1 MRFGVLGATEV
12 RRDDGAAVPIG
23 GPRVRT
29 LLALLALE
37 AGRIV
42 PAERLIDGLYGEQ
55 PPEGV
60 ANALQSQV
68 SRLRGALKEL
78 APVEFSPAG
87 YRLVV
92 DPDDVDVHRFER
104 LATEGR
110 RALTAGDAA
119 KAAELLRDALALWR
133 GPAFADITDAPFRDP
148 QVARLNE
155 LKTSAIEDRAE
166 AELKLGRHEG
176 VLAQLREVVDEQPL
190 RERLRALL
198 IRALH
203 AAGRQADALTA
214 FEEARRVLADELG
227 ADPGPDLAAA
237 HLAVLRGETPPVK
250 TAPIETTAL
259 PAQLT
264 SFIGREGDLR
274 HLLGRLESSRLVT
287 LTGPGGAGK
296 TRLAIETAAAVD
308 LPAVFVELAPYTED
322 ADVAHAVLTALGL
335 RTVPLGTVTAPVEN
349 APLERLIDALAD
361 RAVLLVLDNCE
372 HLVEGAAKLAARLL
386 GAAPALRV
394 LATSRE
400 PLGITGEVVSPVPR
414 LAVPPP
420 GTPPARSLE
429 FAAVR
434 LFADRARAGD
444 PGFTVDED
452 TAGDVQRVCAALDG
466 LPLAIE
472 LAAARVRTLP
482 VGEIAARLGSW
493 PLGGKAHLEGDDR
506 FGLLSRGSRV
516 AESRHR
522 TLRAVVE
529 WSWDLLDEDERLL
542 ARRLTVFAGGT
553 TLADAEAVCAVPDIA
568 ELLPSLVDRS
578 LVERTGNRYRMLETI
593 RAFFAGKLAEA
604 GETEHLRRA
613 HAEHFLALAE
623 KADPLLRTG
632 EQLVWLDRLDAAYD
646 DLLAAL
652 RWAADSDVRIALRL
666 SASLVT
672 YWWMRGRRFEGST
685 LCLEVVKRLGERA
698 PDGLEEEY
706 QLCVLTAAAG
716 LRGHE
721 ALDRHLP
728 LVDGLMLSLVKAPRN
743 PALLLLMGV
752 VTGPP
757 GDDDALIER
766 SRVLLA
772 NSDAWSLALAPT
784 GYGLRALM
792 QGDLGTAEEFLRE
805 GAQAF
810 RSLGERWGLS
820 MALDHLSQILIWTN
834 RQAEALETMNEAL
847 RLMRELGASDDNADL
862 LCRRG
867 GSKLLHGDAA
877 GARADFELAIE
888 IARRAG
894 MPESRAAGYVGLS
907 LLARHEGDLA
917 AARALSERALAECPG
932 GSFAAEG
939 VRAGA
944 KISLG
949 WVLAAEGDVDGAEE
963 LHRLALVSADRW
975 HDSITM
981 ACAVEGLAG
990 VALIRGDAERAA
1002 VLIGAAVTIRGTPFA
1017 VDLDAAL
1024 LRTTVRER
1032 LGDDFDRAYR
1042 RGLGLRDTAQLP

>member
-12 RRDDGAAVPIG
+12 RREDGTTVQVG

-29 LLALLALE
+29 LFALLALE
-37 AGRIV
+37 AGRVV

-55 PPEGV
+55 PPDGV

-92 DPDDVDVHRFER
+92 DRDDVDVHRFER
-104 LATEGR
+104 LAAEGR

-119 KAAELLRDALALWR
+119 KAAELLRDALGLWR

-148 QVARLNE
+148 QVTRLNE
-155 LKTSAIEDRAE
+155 LKTSAIEDRVE
-166 AELKLGRHEG
+166 SELKLGRHED
-176 VLAQLREVVDEQPL
+176 VLAELREVIDEQPL
-190 RERLRALL
+190 RERPRALL

-214 FEEARRVLADELG
+214 FEDARRVLADELG

-250 TAPIETTAL
+250 TTTAPL

-274 HLLGRLESSRLVT
+274 HVLDQLDRSRLVT
-287 LTGPGGAGK
+287 LTGPGGTGK
-296 TRLAIETAAAVD
+296 TRLAIETAAAMD
-308 LPAVFVELAPYTED
+308 IPAVFVELAPYTED
-322 ADVAHAVLTALGL
+322 SDVAYAVLTALGL
-335 RTVPLGTVTAPVEN
+335 RTVALGAVTAPVEN
-349 APLERLIDALAD
+349 APLDRLIDALAD

-372 HLVEGAAKLAARLL
+372 HLVEAAAKLVARLL
-386 GAAPALRV
+386 GAAAALRV

-400 PLGITGEVVSPVPR
+400 PLGITGEIVSPVPR

-444 PGFTVDED
+444 PGFAVDD
-452 TAGDVQRVCAALDG
+452 TTAGDVQRVCAALDG

-482 VGEIAARLGSW
+482 IGEIAARL
-493 PLGGKAHLEGDDR
+493 DDR
-506 FGLLSRGSRV
+506 FGLLSRGSRT
-516 AESRHR
+516 AETRHR
-522 TLRAVVE
+522 TLRGVVE

-542 ARRLTVFAGGT
+542 GRRLTVFAGGT
-553 TLADAEAVCAVPDIA
+553 TLADAEAVCGVPDTA

-578 LVERTGNRYRMLETI
+578 LVERGGDRYRMLETI
-593 RAFFAGKLAEA
+593 RAFFAGKLTEA
-604 GETEHLRRA
+604 GEADRMRRA
-613 HAEHFLALAE
+613 HAEHFLALAQE
-623 KADPLLRTG
+623 ADPLLRTG
-632 EQLVWLDRLDAAYD
+632 DQLVWLDRLDAAYD

-652 RWAADSDVRIALRL
+652 HWASETDVRFALRL
-666 SASLVT
+666 SAALVT

-685 LCLEVVKRLGERA
+685 LCLEVVKNLGPRP
-698 PDGLEEEY
+698 PDDLEEEY

-716 LRGHE
+716 LRDHA
-721 ALDRHLP
+721 ALDRHMP
-728 LVDGLMLSLVKAPRN
+728 AVRDLVRDLAKAPRN

-757 GDDDALIER
+757 GDGDELLKRGQA
-766 SRVLLA
+766 LLA
-772 NSDAWSLALAPT
+772 HSDAWSLALAPT

-792 QGDLGTAEEFLRE
+792 RGELETAERCLRE

-810 RSLGERWGLS
+810 REVGERWGLS
-820 MALDHLSQILIWTN
+820 MALDHLSQILVWTN

-877 GARADFELAIE
+877 GARADFELAVE

-894 MPESRAAGYVGLS
+894 MPESRAAGYIGLAF
-907 LLARHEGDLA
+907 LARHEGDLA
-917 AARALSERALAECPG
+917 TARALSERALAECGG
-932 GSFAAEG
+932 GSFAAAG

-944 KISLG
+944 RISLG
-949 WVLAAEGDVDGAEE
+949 WVAAAEGDTERAEE
-963 LHRLALVSADRW
+963 LHRLALTSADSW
-975 HDSITM
+975 HDNTTV
-981 ACAVEGLAG
+981 ALAVEGLAG
-990 VALIRGDAERAA
+990 VALLRGDAERAA
-1002 VLIGAAVTIRGTPFA
+1002 VLIGAAVTIRGTSFA

-1042 RGLGLRDTAQLP
+1042 RGLGVRGAAQLTGKL

>member
-12 RRDDGAAVPIG
+12 RREDGTAVPVG

-37 AGRIV
+37 AGRVV

-55 PPEGV
+55 PPDGA

-68 SRLRGALKEL
+68 SRLRGALKDL
-78 APVEFSPAG
+78 APIEFSPAG
-87 YRLVV
+87 YRLGV
-92 DPDDVDVHRFER
+92 DPDDVDALRFER
-104 LATEGR
+104 LAAEGR
-110 RALTAGDAA
+110 RTLAAGDAA

-155 LKTSAIEDRAE
+155 LRTSAIEDRVE
-166 AELKLGRHEG
+166 AELKLGRHED
-176 VLAQLREVVDEQPL
+176 VLAELREVIAAQPL
-190 RERLRALL
+190 RERPRALL

-203 AAGRQADALTA
+203 GAGRQVDALTA
-214 FEEARRVLADELG
+214 FEDARRVLADELG

-237 HLAVLRGETPPVK
+237 HLAVLRGETPK
-250 TAPIETTAL
+250 AKATTAPL

-264 SFIGREGDLR
+264 TFIGREGDLR
-274 HLLGRLESSRLVT
+274 HVLGQLDLSRLVT
-287 LTGPGGAGK
+287 LTGPGGSGK
-296 TRLAIETAAAVD
+296 TRLAIETAAATD
-308 LPAVFVELAPYTED
+308 LPVVFVELAPYTED

-335 RTVPLGTVTAPVEN
+335 RTVPIGAATAPVEH

-361 RAVLLVLDNCE
+361 RALLIVLDNCE
-372 HLVEGAAKLAARLL
+372 HLVGAAAKLTARLL

-400 PLGITGEVVSPVPR
+400 PLGITGEVVTPVPR

-420 GTPPARSLE
+420 GTPPGRSLE
-429 FAAVR
+429 FAAIR
-434 LFADRARAGD
+434 LFADRARAND
-444 PGFTVDED
+444 PGFTVDD
-452 TAGDVQRVCAALDG
+452 TTAGDVQRICAALDG

-472 LAAARVRTLP
+472 LAAARVRTLAA
-482 VGEIAARLGSW
+482 GEIAARL
-493 PLGGKAHLEGDDR
+493 DDR
-506 FGLLSRGSRV
+506 FKLLSRGSRV
-516 AESRHR
+516 AEDRHR
-522 TLRAVVE
+522 TLRGVVE

-542 ARRLTVFAGGT
+542 GRRLTVFAGGT
-553 TLADAEAVCAVPDIA
+553 TLADAEAVCAVPDI
-568 ELLPSLVDRS
+568 EDLLPSLVDRS
-578 LVERTGNRYRMLETI
+578 LVERGGNRYRMLETI
-593 RAFFAGKLAEA
+593 RAFFAEKLTEADEAEQ
-604 GETEHLRRA
+604 LRRA

-623 KADPLLRTG
+623 EADPLLRTG
-632 EQLVWLDRLDAAYD
+632 DQLVWLDRLDDAYD

-652 RWAADSDVRIALRL
+652 RWAAESDIRIALRL

-685 LCLEVVKRLGERA
+685 LSMEVVKRLGPRP

-706 QLCVLTAAAG
+706 QLSVLNATAG

-721 ALDRHLP
+721 ALERHVP
-728 LVDGLMLSLVKAPRN
+728 AVNDLVRNLAKAPRN

-757 GDDDALIER
+757 GDDDALIKR
-766 SRVLLA
+766 SQALLA
-772 NSDAWSLALAPT
+772 HSDAWSLALAPT

-792 QGDLGTAEEFLRE
+792 RGELETAEGFLRAGE
-805 GAQAF
+805 KAF
-810 RSLGERWGLS
+810 RELGERWGLS
-820 MALDHLSQILIWTN
+820 MVLDHLSQILVWTD

-847 RLMRELGASDDNADL
+847 RLMRELGASDDDADL

-877 GARADFELAIE
+877 GARADFELAIA
-888 IARRAG
+888 IARRSG
-894 MPESRAAGYVGLS
+894 MPESRATGYIGLAF
-907 LLARHEGDLA
+907 LARHEGDLP
-917 AARALSERALAECPG
+917 AARALSELALSECPG

-944 KISLG
+944 MISLG
-949 WVLAAEGDVDGAEE
+949 WVAAAEGDADRAEE
-963 LHRLALVSADRW
+963 LHRLALVSADSW
-975 HDSITM
+975 HDSTTV

-990 VALIRGDAERAA
+990 VALLRDDPERAA
-1002 VLIGAAVTIRGTPFA
+1002 ALIGAAVTVRGTAYA

-1032 LGDDFDRAYR
+1032 LGEDFDRSYR
-1042 RGLGLRDTAQLP
+1042 QGLGMRGAAQLTGF

>member
-12 RRDDGAAVPIG
+12 RRDDGTAVPVG

-29 LLALLALE
+29 LFALLALE
-37 AGRIV
+37 AGRVV

-55 PPEGV
+55 PPEGA

-87 YRLVV
+87 YRLAV

-104 LATEGR
+104 LAAEGR
-110 RALTAGDAA
+110 RALAAGDAT
-119 KAAELLRDALALWR
+119 KAAELLHDALGLWR

-148 QVARLNE
+148 QVTRLDE
-155 LKTSAIEDRAE
+155 LKTSAIEDRVE
-166 AELKLGRHEG
+166 ADLKLGRHED
-176 VLAQLREVVDEQPL
+176 VLTELRGIAAAQPL
-190 RERLRALL
+190 RERPRALL

-203 AAGRQADALTA
+203 AAGRHADALTA
-214 FEEARRVLADELG
+214 FEDARRVLADELG
-227 ADPGPDLAAA
+227 TDPGPELAAA
-237 HLAVLRGETPPVK
+237 HLAVLRGEAPPANRTTTP
-250 TAPIETTAL
+250 L

-274 HLLGRLESSRLVT
+274 HVLGQLDRSRLVT
-287 LTGPGGAGK
+287 LTGPGGSGK
-296 TRLAIETAAAVD
+296 TRLAVEAAAGVD
-308 LPAVFVELAPYTED
+308 LPAVFVELAPYRED
-322 ADVAHAVLTALGL
+322 ADVAHAVLSALGL
-335 RTVPLGTVTAPVEN
+335 RTVPLGAVTGPVEN

-361 RAVLLVLDNCE
+361 RALLLVLDNCE
-372 HLVEGAAKLAARLL
+372 HLVDAAAKLTARLL
-386 GAAPALRV
+386 GAAAAVRV

-420 GTPPARSLE
+420 GTPPARSLD
-429 FAAVR
+429 FAAVA
-434 LFADRARAGD
+434 LFADRARASD
-444 PGFTVDED
+444 PGFAVDD
-452 TAGDVQRVCAALDG
+452 TTAGDVQRVCAALDG

-482 VGEIAARLGSW
+482 VGEIAARL
-493 PLGGKAHLEGDDR
+493 DDR
-506 FGLLSRGSRV
+506 FRLLSRGSRA
-516 AESRHR
+516 AETRHR
-522 TLRAVVE
+522 TLRGVVE
-529 WSWDLLDEDERLL
+529 WSWDLLDEDERRLG
-542 ARRLTVFAGGT
+542 RRLTVFAGGT
-553 TLADAEAVCAVPDIA
+553 TLADADAICDVAHTEDLV
-568 ELLPSLVDRS
+568 PSLVDRS
-578 LVERTGNRYRMLETI
+578 LVERTGDRYRMLETI
-593 RAFFAGKLAEA
+593 RAFFAEKLAEA
-604 GETEHLRRA
+604 GEAERMRRA

-623 KADPLLRTG
+623 EADPMIRTG
-632 EQLVWLDRLDAAYD
+632 DQLRWLDRLDGAYD

-652 RWAADSDVRIALRL
+652 RWAAESDIRIALRL

-685 LCLEVVKRLGERA
+685 LCLEVVKRLGPRPPE
-698 PDGLEEEY
+698 GLEEEY
-706 QLCVLTAAAG
+706 QLCVLKAAAG
-716 LRGHE
+716 VRGHE

-728 LVDGLMLSLVKAPRN
+728 VVDALVQNMTRAPRN
-743 PALLLLMGV
+743 PALLLLTGV

-757 GDDDALIER
+757 ADDDELVKRGEA
-766 SRVLLA
+766 LLA
-772 NSDAWSLALAPT
+772 HSDAWCLALAPT

-792 QGDLGTAEEFLRE
+792 RGDLEPAEGFLRE
-805 GAQAF
+805 GAEAF
-810 RSLGERWGLS
+810 RELGERWGLS

-834 RQAEALETMNEAL
+834 RQPEALEMMNEAL

-877 GARADFELAIE
+877 SARADFELAIE
-888 IARRAG
+888 IARRSG
-894 MPESRAAGYVGLS
+894 MPESRAAGYVGLA

-917 AARALSERALAECPG
+917 TARALSERALSECQG

-944 KISLG
+944 RISLG
-949 WVLAAEGDVDGAEE
+949 WVAAAEGDAAGAEE
-963 LHRLALVSADRW
+963 LHRLALMAAERW
-975 HDSITM
+975 HDSTTL

-990 VALIRGDAERAA
+990 VAVLRGDPERAA
-1002 VLIGAAVTIRGTPFA
+1002 ILIGAAVTVRGTPFA

-1024 LRTTVRER
+1024 LRATVRER

-1042 RGLGLRDTAQLP
+1042 RGLGLRSTAQLAGLPSES

>member
-12 RRDDGAAVPIG
+12 RREDGTTVPVG

-29 LLALLALE
+29 LFALLALE
-37 AGRIV
+37 AGRVV

-55 PPEGV
+55 PPDGV

-92 DPDDVDVHRFER
+92 DRDDVDVHRFER

-110 RALTAGDAA
+110 RALAAGDAA
-119 KAAELLRDALALWR
+119 KAAELLRDALGLWR
-133 GPAFADITDAPFRDP
+133 GPALADITDAPFRDP
-148 QVARLNE
+148 QVTRLNE
-155 LKTSAIEDRAE
+155 LKTSAIEDRVE
-166 AELKLGRHEG
+166 AELKLGRHED
-176 VLAQLREVVDEQPL
+176 VLAELREVIDEQPL
-190 RERLRALL
+190 RERPRALL

-214 FEEARRVLADELG
+214 FEDARRVLADELG

-250 TAPIETTAL
+250 TTTAPL

-274 HLLGRLESSRLVT
+274 HVLGQLDRSRLVT
-287 LTGPGGAGK
+287 LTGPGGTGK
-296 TRLAIETAAAVD
+296 TRLAIETAAAMD

-322 ADVAHAVLTALGL
+322 EDVAHAVLTALGL
-335 RTVPLGTVTAPVEN
+335 RTVPLGAVTAPVEN
-349 APLERLIDALAD
+349 APLDRLIDALAD

-372 HLVEGAAKLAARLL
+372 HLVEAAAKLAARLL

-400 PLGITGEVVSPVPR
+400 PLGITGEIVSPVPR

-420 GTPPARSLE
+420 GTPPARSLD

-444 PGFTVDED
+444 PGFAVDD
-452 TAGDVQRVCAALDG
+452 TTAGDVQRVCAALDG

-472 LAAARVRTLP
+472 LAAARVRALP
-482 VGEIAARLGSW
+482 IGEIAARL
-493 PLGGKAHLEGDDR
+493 DDR
-506 FGLLSRGSRV
+506 FGLLSRGSRT
-516 AESRHR
+516 AETRHR
-522 TLRAVVE
+522 TLRGVVE

-542 ARRLTVFAGGT
+542 GRRLTVFAGGT
-553 TLADAEAVCAVPDIA
+553 TLADAEAVCGVPDTA

-578 LVERTGNRYRMLETI
+578 LVERGGDRYRMLETI
-593 RAFFAGKLAEA
+593 RAFFAGKLTEA
-604 GETEHLRRA
+604 GETEQLRRR

-623 KADPLLRTG
+623 EADPMLRTG
-632 EQLVWLDRLDAAYD
+632 DQLRWLDRLDAAYD

-652 RWAADSDVRIALRL
+652 RWAVESDLRIALRL

-685 LCLEVVKRLGERA
+685 LCLEVVKRLGEQA
-698 PDGLEEEY
+698 PDGLEEEH

-728 LVDGLMLSLVKAPRN
+728 LVEGLMLSLVKAPRN
-743 PALLLLMGV
+743 PALLLLLGTV
-752 VTGPP
+752 SGPP

-766 SRVLLA
+766 SQALLA

-784 GYGLRALM
+784 GYGLRAMM
-792 QGDLGTAEEFLRE
+792 QGDLDTAEEFLRE

-810 RSLGERWGLS
+810 RSIGERWGLS

-907 LLARHEGDLA
+907 FLARHEGDLA
-917 AARALSERALAECPG
+917 AARALSERALAECSG

-975 HDSITM
+975 HDSITV

-990 VALIRGDAERAA
+990 VALLRGDAERAA
-1002 VLIGAAVTIRGTPFA
+1002 VLIGAAVTIRGTSFA

-1032 LGDDFDRAYR
+1032 LGDEFDRAYR
-1042 RGLGLRDTAQLP
+1042 RGLGVRGAAQLTGKL

>member
-12 RRDDGAAVPIG
+12 RREDGTTVGVG

-29 LLALLALE
+29 LFALLALE
-37 AGRIV
+37 AGRVV

-68 SRLRGALKEL
+68 SRLRGALKDL

-87 YRLVV
+87 YRLAV
-92 DPDDVDVHRFER
+92 DPGDVDVHRFER
-104 LATEGR
+104 LAAEGR
-110 RALTAGDAA
+110 RTLAAGDAA
-119 KAAELLRDALALWR
+119 KAAELLRDALGLWR

-148 QVARLNE
+148 QVTRLNE

-166 AELKLGRHEG
+166 AELKLGRHED
-176 VLAQLREVVDEQPL
+176 VLAGLREVIDDQPL
-190 RERLRALL
+190 RERPRALL

-214 FEEARRVLADELG
+214 FEDARRVLADELG

-250 TAPIETTAL
+250 TTTVPL

-274 HLLGRLESSRLVT
+274 HVLGQLDRSRLVT

-296 TRLAIETAAAVD
+296 TRLAVETATASD
-308 LPAVFVELAPYTED
+308 LPAVFVELAPYSEN

-335 RTVPLGTVTAPVEN
+335 RTVPLGTATVEN

-372 HLVEGAAKLAARLL
+372 HLVEAAAKLVARLL
-386 GAAPALRV
+386 GAAAALRV

-400 PLGITGEVVSPVPR
+400 PLGITGEAVSPVPR

-420 GTPPARSLE
+420 GTPAARSLE

-434 LFADRARAGD
+434 LFADRARASD
-444 PGFTVDED
+444 PGFAVDD
-452 TAGDVQRVCAALDG
+452 STAGDVQRVCAALDG

-482 VGEIAARLGSW
+482 VGEIAARL
-493 PLGGKAHLEGDDR
+493 DDR
-506 FGLLSRGSRV
+506 FKLLSRGSRV

-522 TLRAVVE
+522 TLRGVVE
-529 WSWDLLDEDERLL
+529 WSWDLLEEDERLL
-542 ARRLTVFAGGT
+542 GRRLTVFAGGT
-553 TLADAEAVCAVPDIA
+553 TLADAEAVCAVTDTA

-578 LVERTGNRYRMLETI
+578 LVERGGDRYRMLETI
-593 RAFFAGKLAEA
+593 RAFFAEKLAEA
-604 GETEHLRRA
+604 GEAEHLRRT
-613 HAEHFLALAE
+613 HAEHFLELVE
-623 KADPLLRTG
+623 EADPLLRTG
-632 EQLVWLDRLDAAYD
+632 DQLVWLDRLDAAYD

-652 RWAADSDVRIALRL
+652 RWAAEADVRIALRL

-672 YWWMRGRRFEGST
+672 YWWMRGRRFEGAT
-685 LCLEVVKRLGERA
+685 LSLEVVKNLGPRP
-698 PDGLEEEY
+698 PDDLEEEY
-706 QLCVLTAAAG
+706 QLSVLNAAAG

-721 ALDRHLP
+721 ALDRHMPAVHDFVLD
-728 LVDGLMLSLVKAPRN
+728 LAKAPRN

-752 VTGPP
+752 VAGPP
-757 GDDDALIER
+757 GDGDELLRRGQALM
-766 SRVLLA
+766 A
-772 NSDAWSLALAPT
+772 HSDAWSLALTPT

-792 QGDLGTAEEFLRE
+792 RGELETAERFLRL
-805 GAQAF
+805 GAEAF
-810 RSLGERWGLS
+810 RKLGERWGLS
-820 MALDHLSQILIWTN
+820 MALDHLSQILVWTD
-834 RQAEALETMNEAL
+834 RQTEALEMMTEAL

-877 GARADFELAIE
+877 GARADFELAVE
-888 IARRAG
+888 IARRSG
-894 MPESRAAGYVGLS
+894 MPESRACGYIGLAF
-907 LLARHEGDLA
+907 LARHEGDLPS
-917 AARALSERALAECPG
+917 ARALSELALAECPG

-944 KISLG
+944 MISLG
-949 WVLAAEGDVDGAEE
+949 WVAAAEGHVDEGEE
-963 LHRLALVSADRW
+963 LHRQALLSADQW
-975 HDSITM
+975 HDSTTV

-990 VALIRGDAERAA
+990 VALRRDDPERAA
-1002 VLIGAAVTIRGTPFA
+1002 LLIGAAVTIRGTPFA

-1024 LRTTVRER
+1024 LRTSARKR
-1032 LGDDFDRAYR
+1032 LGDGFDRAYR
-1042 RGLGLRDTAQLP
+1042 RGLGVRGAAQLAGLPRKP

>member
-12 RRDDGAAVPIG
+12 RREDGTAVGVG

-29 LLALLALE
+29 LFALLALE
-37 AGRIV
+37 AGRVV

-68 SRLRGALKEL
+68 SRLRGALKDL

-87 YRLVV
+87 YRLAV
-92 DPDDVDVHRFER
+92 DPGDVDVHRFER
-104 LATEGR
+104 LAAEGR
-110 RALTAGDAA
+110 RALAAGDAA
-119 KAAELLRDALALWR
+119 KASELLRDALGLWR

-148 QVARLNE
+148 QVTRLNE
-155 LKTSAIEDRAE
+155 LKTSAIEDLSE
-166 AELKLGRHEG
+166 AGLKLGRHED
-176 VLAQLREVVDEQPL
+176 VLAGLREVVEDQPL
-190 RERLRALL
+190 RERPRALL

-214 FEEARRVLADELG
+214 FEDARRVLADELG
-227 ADPGPDLAAA
+227 ADPGPELAAA
-237 HLAVLRGETPPVK
+237 HLAVLRGETPPAK
-250 TAPIETTAL
+250 TTTAPL

-274 HLLGRLESSRLVT
+274 HVLGQLDRSRLVT

-296 TRLAIETAAAVD
+296 TRLAVETAAAAD
-308 LPAVFVELAPYTED
+308 LPAVFVELAPYSED

-335 RTVPLGTVTAPVEN
+335 RTVPLGTVTVEN
-349 APLERLIDALAD
+349 APVERLIDALAD

-372 HLVEGAAKLAARLL
+372 HLVEAAAKLVARLL
-386 GAAPALRV
+386 GAAAALRV

-420 GTPPARSLE
+420 GTPPDRSLE

-434 LFADRARAGD
+434 LFADRAQAND
-444 PGFTVDED
+444 PGFAVDD
-452 TAGDVQRVCAALDG
+452 TTAGDVQRVCAALDG

-482 VGEIAARLGSW
+482 VGEIATRL
-493 PLGGKAHLEGDDR
+493 DDR
-506 FGLLSRGSRV
+506 FKLLSRGSRG

-522 TLRAVVE
+522 TLRGVVE
-529 WSWDLLDEDERLL
+529 WSWDLLEDDERLL
-542 ARRLTVFAGGT
+542 GRRLTVFAGGT
-553 TLADAEAVCAVPDIA
+553 TLADAETVCAVPDV
-568 ELLPSLVDRS
+568 EDLLPSLVDRS
-578 LVERTGNRYRMLETI
+578 LVERTGDRYRMLETI
-593 RAFFAGKLAEA
+593 RAFFAEKLAEA
-604 GETEHLRRA
+604 GETERLRRA

-623 KADPLLRTG
+623 EADPLLRTG
-632 EQLVWLDRLDAAYD
+632 DQLAWLDRLDAAYD

-652 RWAADSDVRIALRL
+652 RWATETDTRIALRL

-685 LCLEVVKRLGERA
+685 LCLEVIKNLGPKP

-706 QLCVLTAAAG
+706 QLCVLSAAAG
-716 LRGHE
+716 LREHE
-721 ALDRHLP
+721 ALGRHFP
-728 LVDGLMLSLVKAPRN
+728 EVDSLVRNMVSAPKN
-743 PALLLLMGV
+743 PALLMLMGV

-757 GDDDALIER
+757 GDDDELLKRGQA
-766 SRVLLA
+766 LLA
-772 NSDAWSLALAPT
+772 HSDAWSLALVPT
-784 GYGLRALM
+784 GYGLRMLM
-792 QGDLGTAEEFLRE
+792 QGELETAEGLLRE
-805 GAQAF
+805 GEAAF
-810 RSLGERWGLS
+810 RAIGERWGLS
-820 MALDHLSQILIWTN
+820 MTLDHLSQILIWTN
-834 RQAEALETMNEAL
+834 RQAEALELMDEAL

-867 GSKLLHGDAA
+867 TSKLLHGDAA
-877 GARADFELAIE
+877 GARADFELAVE

-894 MPESRAAGYVGLS
+894 MPESRAFGYVGLAT
-907 LLARHEGDLA
+907 LARHGGDLA
-917 AARALSERALAECPG
+917 TARALSELALSECSG
-932 GSFAAEG
+932 GSFTSEG
-939 VRAGA
+939 GRSGA
-944 KISLG
+944 RISLG
-949 WVLAAEGDVDGAEE
+949 WVAAAEGDADQAEE
-963 LHRLALVSADRW
+963 LHRQALLSAEQW
-975 HDSITM
+975 HDSTTL

-990 VALIRGDAERAA
+990 VALLRGDPERAA
-1002 VLIGAAVTIRGTPFA
+1002 VLIGAAVTVRGTPFA

-1024 LRTTVRER
+1024 LRTTARER
-1032 LGDDFDRAYR
+1032 LGEDFDRAYR
-1042 RGLGLRDTAQLP
+1042 RGLATRGAAQLAGLPRKS

>member
-12 RRDDGAAVPIG
+12 RRADGALVPVG

-29 LLALLALE
+29 LFALLALE
-37 AGRIV
+37 AGRVV
-42 PAERLIDGLYGEQ
+42 PAERLIDGLYGER

-60 ANALQSQV
+60 VNALQSQV
-68 SRLRGALKEL
+68 SRLRGALKDF
-78 APVEFSPAG
+78 APVEFTPAG
-87 YRLVV
+87 YRLAV
-92 DPDDVDVHRFER
+92 DPTDVDVHRFEQ
-104 LATEGR
+104 LAAEGR
-110 RALTAGDAA
+110 RILAAGDAT

-133 GPAFADITDAPFRDP
+133 GPAFADITDAPFREP
-148 QVARLNE
+148 QVTRLDE
-155 LKTSAIEDRAE
+155 LRTSAIEDRVE
-166 AELKLGRHEG
+166 ADLKLGRHED
-176 VLAQLREVVDEQPL
+176 VLTDLREIVTARPL
-190 RERLRALL
+190 RERPRALL

-203 AAGRQADALTA
+203 AAGRHADALTA
-214 FEEARRVLADELG
+214 FEDARRVLADELG
-227 ADPGPDLAAA
+227 TDPGPELAAA
-237 HLAVLRGETPPVK
+237 HLAVLRGETPPAKEV
-250 TAPIETTAL
+250 TTPL

-274 HLLGRLESSRLVT
+274 HVLGQLDRSRLVT
-287 LTGPGGAGK
+287 LTGPGGTGK
-296 TRLAIETAAAVD
+296 TRLAVEVAAVAD
-308 LPAVFVELAPYTED
+308 LPVVFVGLAPCTED

-335 RTVPLGTVTAPVEN
+335 RTTPLGAATARVEN
-349 APLERLIDALAD
+349 EPVERLIGALAD
-361 RAVLLVLDNCE
+361 RALLVVFDNCE
-372 HLVEGAAKLAARLL
+372 HLVDAAAKLIARLL
-386 GAAPALRV
+386 GAAAALRV

-420 GTPPARSLE
+420 GTPPARSME

-434 LFADRARAGD
+434 LFADRARAND
-444 PGFTVDED
+444 PGFAVDD
-452 TAGDVQRVCAALDG
+452 TTAGDVQRVCAALDG

-472 LAAARVRTLP
+472 LAAARVRALP
-482 VGEIAARLGSW
+482 VGEIAIRL
-493 PLGGKAHLEGDDR
+493 DDR
-506 FGLLSRGSRV
+506 FALLSRGSRV
-516 AESRHR
+516 AENRHR
-522 TLRAVVE
+522 TLRGVVE
-529 WSWDLLDEDERLL
+529 WSWDLLDEDERRLG
-542 ARRLTVFAGGT
+542 RRLTVFAGGT
-553 TLADAEAVCAVPDIA
+553 TLADAEAVCAVPGTG

-593 RAFFAGKLAEA
+593 RAFFAEKLAEA
-604 GETEHLRRA
+604 DETERMRRA
-613 HAEHFLALAE
+613 HGEHFLALAE
-623 KADPLLRTG
+623 TADPLIRTG
-632 EQLVWLDRLDAAYD
+632 DQLSWLDRVDDAYD

-652 RWAADSDVRIALRL
+652 RWSAEADARIALRL
-666 SASLVT
+666 SASMVT

-685 LCLEVVKRLGERA
+685 LCLEVVKQLGPRPPE
-698 PDGLEEEY
+698 GLEEEY
-706 QLCVLTAAAG
+706 QLCVLNAAAG

-728 LVDGLMLSLVKAPRN
+728 AVDDLGHTMAKAPRN

-757 GDDDALIER
+757 GDDDSLVKR
-766 SRVLLA
+766 SQALLA
-772 NSDAWSLALAPT
+772 HSDAWSLALAPT

-792 QGDLGTAEEFLRE
+792 RGDLEPAEEFLRQ
-805 GAQAF
+805 GAAAF
-810 RSLGERWGLS
+810 RRLGERWGLS
-820 MALDHLSQILIWTN
+820 MALDHLSQILIWTD

-888 IARRAG
+888 IARRSG
-894 MPESRAAGYVGLS
+894 MPESRAAGYIGLAF
-907 LLARHEGDLA
+907 LARHEGDLA
-917 AARALSERALAECPG
+917 TARALSELALSECPG

-944 KISLG
+944 RISLG
-949 WVLAAEGDVDGAEE
+949 WVLAAEGDADGAEE
-963 LHRLALVSADRW
+963 LHRSALVSADRW
-975 HDSITM
+975 HDSTTL

-990 VALIRGDAERAA
+990 AALLRGDPERAA
-1002 VLIGAAVTIRGTPFA
+1002 VLIGAAVTVRGTPSA

-1024 LRTTVRER
+1024 LRATVRER

-1042 RGLGLRDTAQLP
+1042 RGLGLRNAAQLAGL

>member
-12 RRDDGAAVPIG
+12 RREDGIAVPIG

-29 LLALLALE
+29 LFALLVLE
-37 AGRIV
+37 AGRVV
-42 PAERLIDGLYGEQ
+42 PAERLIGGLYGDQ
-55 PPEGV
+55 PPDGV

-68 SRLRGALKEL
+68 SRLRGALKDL

-87 YRLVV
+87 YRLAA
-92 DPDDVDVHRFER
+92 DPGDVDVHRFEL
-104 LATEGR
+104 LADEGR
-110 RALTAGDAA
+110 RTLAAGDAA
-119 KAAELLRDALALWR
+119 KAAELLRDALGLWR
-133 GPAFADITDAPFRDP
+133 GPAFADITDAPFRAP
-148 QVARLNE
+148 QVTRLNE
-155 LKTSAIEDRAE
+155 LKTSAIEDSVE
-166 AELKLGRHEG
+166 AELKLGRHED
-176 VLAQLREVVDEQPL
+176 VLAELRAVIDDQPL
-190 RERLRALL
+190 RERPRALL

-214 FEEARRVLADELG
+214 FENARRVLADELG
-227 ADPGPDLAAA
+227 TDPGPELAAA

-250 TAPIETTAL
+250 ATTAPL

-274 HLLGRLESSRLVT
+274 HVLGRLGSSRLVT

-296 TRLAIETAAAVD
+296 TRLAIETATAMD

-322 ADVAHAVLTALGL
+322 VRDFTVAHAVLTALGL

-349 APLERLIDALAD
+349 APLERLIDALAE

-372 HLVEGAAKLAARLL
+372 HLVEAAAKLVARLL

-444 PGFTVDED
+444 PGFAVDD
-452 TAGDVQRVCAALDG
+452 GTAGDVQRICAALDG

-472 LAAARVRTLP
+472 LAASRVRTLP
-482 VGEIAARLGSW
+482 VGEIAARL
-493 PLGGKAHLEGDDR
+493 DDR
-506 FGLLSRGSRV
+506 FRLLSRGSRG

-522 TLRAVVE
+522 TLRAVVD

-542 ARRLTVFAGGT
+542 GRRLTVFAGGT

-568 ELLPSLVDRS
+568 DLLPSLVDRS
-578 LVERTGNRYRMLETI
+578 LVERTGDRYRMLETI
-593 RAFFAGKLAEA
+593 RAFFAEKLAET
-604 GETEHLRRA
+604 GETERMRRA
-613 HAEHFLALAE
+613 HAEHFLDLAE
-623 KADPLLRTG
+623 EADPLLRTG
-632 EQLVWLDRLDAAYD
+632 DQLVWLDRLDAAYD

-652 RWAADSDVRIALRL
+652 RWAAEADVRIALRL
-666 SASLVT
+666 SAALVT

-685 LCLEVVKRLGERA
+685 LCLEVVKNLGPRP
-698 PDGLEEEY
+698 PDGLDEEY
-706 QLCVLTAAAG
+706 QLCVLAAAVG

-721 ALDRHLP
+721 ALDRHMP
-728 LVDGLMLSLVKAPRN
+728 AVHDLVRDLAKAPRN

-757 GDDDALIER
+757 GDGDELLKRGRA
-766 SRVLLA
+766 LLA
-772 NSDAWSLALAPT
+772 YSDAWSLALAPT

-792 QGDLGTAEEFLRE
+792 RGELEAAESFLRE
-805 GAQAF
+805 GAAAF
-810 RSLGERWGLS
+810 RKIGERWGLS
-820 MALDHLSQILIWTN
+820 MALDHLSQILVWTN
-834 RQAEALETMNEAL
+834 RQAEALEMMNEAL

-867 GSKLLHGDAA
+867 GSKLLHGDTA

-894 MPESRAAGYVGLS
+894 MPESRAAGYIGLAF
-907 LLARHEGDLA
+907 LARHEGDLA
-917 AARALSERALAECPG
+917 AARALSELALAECPG

-949 WVLAAEGDVDGAEE
+949 WILAAEGDADGAEE
-963 LHRLALVSADRW
+963 LHGLALMSADSW
-975 HDSITM
+975 HDNTTV

-990 VALIRGDAERAA
+990 VALLRGDAERAA

-1017 VDLDAAL
+1017 VDPDAAL

-1042 RGLGLRDTAQLP
+1042 RGLGVRGAAQLAGLPRES

>member
-12 RRDDGAAVPIG
+12 RREDGTAVPVG

-29 LLALLALE
+29 LFALLALE
-37 AGRIV
+37 AGRVV

-68 SRLRGALKEL
+68 SRLRGALKDV

-87 YRLVV
+87 YRLAV

-104 LATEGR
+104 LAAEGR
-110 RALTAGDAA
+110 RTLAAGDAA
-119 KAAELLRDALALWR
+119 KASELLRDALGLWR

-148 QVARLNE
+148 QVTRLAE
-155 LKTSAIEDRAE
+155 LKTSAIEDRVE
-166 AELKLGRHEG
+166 AELKLGRHED
-176 VLAQLREVVDEQPL
+176 VLAELREVIDGQPL
-190 RERLRALL
+190 RERPRALL

-214 FEEARRVLADELG
+214 FEDARRVLAEELG

-237 HLAVLRGETPPVK
+237 HLAVLRGETPPAK
-250 TAPIETTAL
+250 AATAAL

-274 HLLGRLESSRLVT
+274 HVLAQLDRSRLVT
-287 LTGPGGAGK
+287 LTGPGGTGK
-296 TRLAIETAAAVD
+296 TRLAVEAAAEVS
-308 LPAVFVELAPYTED
+308 LPVVFVELAPYTED

-372 HLVEGAAKLAARLL
+372 HLVDAAAKLAARLL
-386 GAAPALRV
+386 AAAAALRV

-400 PLGITGEVVSPVPR
+400 PLGITGEVVSPLPR

-420 GTPPARSLE
+420 GTAPGRSLE

-434 LFADRARAGD
+434 LFADRAQAND
-444 PGFTVDED
+444 PGFAVDD
-452 TAGDVQRVCAALDG
+452 TTAGDVQRICAALDG

-482 VGEIAARLGSW
+482 VGEIAARL
-493 PLGGKAHLEGDDR
+493 DDR
-506 FGLLSRGSRV
+506 FRLLSRGSRA
-516 AESRHR
+516 AENRHR
-522 TLRAVVE
+522 TLRGVVE
-529 WSWDLLDEDERLL
+529 WSWDLLEEDERRLG
-542 ARRLTVFAGGT
+542 RRLTVFAGPT
-553 TLADAEAVCAVPDIA
+553 SLADAETVCAVPDT
-568 ELLPSLVDRS
+568 EYLLPSLVDRS
-578 LVERTGNRYRMLETI
+578 LVERTGDRYRMLETI
-593 RAFFAGKLAEA
+593 RAFFAEKLTEA
-604 GETEHLRRA
+604 GETEQMRRT
-613 HAEHFLALAE
+613 HAECFLALAE
-623 KADPLLRTG
+623 EADPLLRTG
-632 EQLVWLDRLDAAYD
+632 EQLVWLDRIDAAYD

-652 RWAADSDVRIALRL
+652 RWASEADERIALRL

-672 YWWMRGRRFEGST
+672 YWWMRGRRFEGSM
-685 LCLEVVKRLGERA
+685 LSLEVVKHLGQRPPE
-698 PDGLEEEY
+698 DLEEEY
-706 QLCVLTAAAG
+706 QISVLNAAAG
-716 LRGHE
+716 ARGHE

-728 LVDGLMLSLVKAPRN
+728 PVTGLMLDMVRAPRN
-743 PALLLLMGV
+743 PALLLLLGV
-752 VTGPP
+752 VAGPP
-757 GDDDALIER
+757 GDDDALLKR
-766 SRVLLA
+766 SQALLA
-772 NSDAWSLALAPT
+772 HSDAWSLALAPT

-792 QGDLGTAEEFLRE
+792 RGELETAEGFLRE
-805 GAQAF
+805 GAAAF
-810 RSLGERWGLS
+810 REIGERWGLS
-820 MALDHLSQILIWTN
+820 MALDHLSQILVWTN
-834 RQAEALETMNEAL
+834 RQTEALEMMNEAL

-867 GSKLLHGDAA
+867 ESKLLHGDAP
-877 GARADFELAIE
+877 GARADFELAVE

-894 MPESRAAGYVGLS
+894 MPESRATGYVGLA

-917 AARALSERALAECPG
+917 TARALSELALAECHG
-932 GSFAAEG
+932 GSFAADG

-944 KISLG
+944 RISLG
-949 WVLAAEGDVDGAEE
+949 WVVAAEGDIDQAEE
-963 LHRLALVSADRW
+963 LHRQALLSADQW
-975 HDSITM
+975 HDSTTV
-981 ACAVEGLAG
+981 AYAVEGLAG
-990 VALIRGDAERAA
+990 VALLRDDPERAA

-1032 LGDDFDRAYR
+1032 LGEDFDQAYR
-1042 RGLGLRDTAQLP
+1042 RGLGLRGAAQLAGP

>member
-1 MRFGVLGATEV
+1 MRFRVLGATEV
-12 RRDDGAAVPIG
+12 RREDGTAVPVG

-29 LLALLALE
+29 LFALLALE
-37 AGRIV
+37 AGRVV
-42 PAERLIDGLYGEQ
+42 PAERLIDGLYGEK

-87 YRLVV
+87 YRLAV

-104 LATEGR
+104 LAAEGR
-110 RALTAGDAA
+110 RSLAAGDAT
-119 KAAELLRDALALWR
+119 KAAELLHEALRLWR

-148 QVARLNE
+148 QVTRLNE
-155 LKTSAIEDRAE
+155 LKTSAIEDRVE
-166 AELKLGRHEG
+166 AELKLGRHED
-176 VLAQLREVVDEQPL
+176 VLADLREVIDAQPL
-190 RERLRALL
+190 RERPRALL

-214 FEEARRVLADELG
+214 FEDARRVLADELG

-250 TAPIETTAL
+250 TAPIESTPL

-274 HLLGRLESSRLVT
+274 HVLGQLDRSRLVT

-296 TRLAIETAAAVD
+296 TRLAIETAAAMD

-335 RTVPLGTVTAPVEN
+335 RTVPLGTVTAPVEH
-349 APLERLIDALAD
+349 APLERLIDALTD

-372 HLVEGAAKLAARLL
+372 HLIEAAAKLAARLL

-420 GTPPARSLE
+420 GTPPGRSLE

-434 LFADRARAGD
+434 LFADRAQAGD
-444 PGFTVDED
+444 PGFAVDD
-452 TAGDVQRVCAALDG
+452 ATAGDVQRVCAALDG

-472 LAAARVRTLP
+472 LAAARVRTLT
-482 VGEIAARLGSW
+482 VGEIASRL
-493 PLGGKAHLEGDDR
+493 DDR

-529 WSWDLLDEDERLL
+529 WSWDLLEEDERLL
-542 ARRLTVFAGGT
+542 GRRLTVFAGGT

-578 LVERTGNRYRMLETI
+578 LVERTGDRYRMLETI

-604 GETEHLRRA
+604 GETEQLRRA
-613 HAEHFLALAE
+613 HAEYFLALAE
-623 KADPLLRTG
+623 KADPLVRTG
-632 EQLVWLDRLDAAYD
+632 DQLVWLDRLDAAYE

-652 RWAADSDVRIALRL
+652 RWAVESDLKIALRL
-666 SASLVT
+666 SASLVM

-685 LCLEVVKRLGERA
+685 LSLEVVKRLGQRV

-728 LVDGLMLSLVKAPRN
+728 LVDDLMLSLAKAPRN
-743 PALLLLMGV
+743 PALLLLLGV

-757 GDDDALIER
+757 GDDDALIKR
-766 SRVLLA
+766 SRMLLA

-792 QGDLGTAEEFLRE
+792 QGELETAEEFLRQ

-810 RSLGERWGLS
+810 RSIGERWGLS

-894 MPESRAAGYVGLS
+894 MPESRASGYIGLAF
-907 LLARHEGDLA
+907 LARHEGDLA
-917 AARALSERALAECPG
+917 AARALTERALAECSG
-932 GSFAAEG
+932 GAFAAEG

-944 KISLG
+944 RISLG
-949 WVLAAEGDVDGAEE
+949 WVLAAEGDADGAEE
-963 LHRLALVSADRW
+963 LHRLALVSADGW
-975 HDSITM
+975 HDSTTV
-981 ACAVEGLAG
+981 ALAVEGLAG
-990 VALIRGDAERAA
+990 VALLRGDAERAA

-1032 LGDDFDRAYR
+1032 LGDDFDGAYR
-1042 RGLGLRDTAQLP
+1042 RGLGLRGAAQLTGKL

>member
-12 RRDDGAAVPIG
+12 RREDGTAVPIG

-29 LLALLALE
+29 LFALLALE
-37 AGRIV
+37 AGRVV

-104 LATEGR
+104 LAAEGR
-110 RALTAGDAA
+110 RTLAAGDAA
-119 KAAELLRDALALWR
+119 KAAELLRDALGLWR

-148 QVARLNE
+148 QVTRLNE
-155 LKTSAIEDRAE
+155 LKTSAIEDRVE
-166 AELKLGRHEG
+166 AELKLGRHED
-176 VLAQLREVVDEQPL
+176 VLAELREVIDELPL
-190 RERLRALL
+190 RERPRALL

-214 FEEARRVLADELG
+214 FEDARRVLADELG

-250 TAPIETTAL
+250 TTTVPL

-264 SFIGREGDLR
+264 SFVGREGDLR
-274 HLLGRLESSRLVT
+274 HVLAQLDRSRLVT

-296 TRLAIETAAAVD
+296 TRLAIETAAAMD

-335 RTVPLGTVTAPVEN
+335 RTVPLGTVTAPVES

-361 RAVLLVLDNCE
+361 RAVVLVLDNCE
-372 HLVEGAAKLAARLL
+372 HLVEAAAKLVARLL

-434 LFADRARAGD
+434 LFAERARAGD
-444 PGFTVDED
+444 PGFAVDD
-452 TAGDVQRVCAALDG
+452 TTAGDVQRVCAALDG

-482 VGEIAARLGSW
+482 IGEIASRL
-493 PLGGKAHLEGDDR
+493 DDR
-506 FGLLSRGSRV
+506 FGLLSRGSRT

-522 TLRAVVE
+522 TLRGVVE

-542 ARRLTVFAGGT
+542 GRRLTVFAGGT

-578 LVERTGNRYRMLETI
+578 LVERGGNRYRMLETI
-593 RAFFAGKLAEA
+593 RAFFAEKLAEA
-604 GETEHLRRA
+604 GETEQMRRA

-632 EQLVWLDRLDAAYD
+632 DQLVWLDRLDAAYD

-652 RWAADSDVRIALRL
+652 RWASETDVRLALRL

-685 LCLEVVKRLGERA
+685 LCLEVIKHLGSGPSA
-698 PDGLEEEY
+698 DLEEEY

-716 LRGHE
+716 LRDHE

-728 LVDGLMLSLVKAPRN
+728 AVEALVRDLAKAPRN

-757 GDDDALIER
+757 DDGEELLKRGQA
-766 SRVLLA
+766 LLA
-772 NSDAWSLALAPT
+772 HSDAWSLALAPT
-784 GYGLRALM
+784 GYGLRALLR
-792 QGDLGTAEEFLRE
+792 GELDTAEGFLRA

-810 RSLGERWGLS
+810 RTIGERWGLS
-820 MALDHLSQILIWTN
+820 MALDHLSQILVWTN

-867 GSKLLHGDAA
+867 GSKLLHGDVA
-877 GARADFELAIE
+877 GARADFELAVE
-888 IARRAG
+888 MARRAG
-894 MPESRAAGYVGLS
+894 MPESRAAGHIGLAF
-907 LLARHEGDLA
+907 LARHEGDLRT
-917 AARALSERALAECPG
+917 ARALSERALAECGG
-932 GSFAAEG
+932 GSFAASG
-939 VRAGA
+939 VQAGA

-949 WVLAAEGDVDGAEE
+949 WVSAAEGDLDRAEE
-963 LHRLALVSADRW
+963 LHLLALASADSW
-975 HDSITM
+975 NDSTTV
-981 ACAVEGLAG
+981 ALAVEGLAG
-990 VALIRGDAERAA
+990 VALLRDDAERAA
-1002 VLIGAAVTIRGTPFA
+1002 FLIGAAVTIRGTAFA
-1017 VDLDAAL
+1017 VDLDAAQ

-1032 LGDDFDRAYR
+1032 LGDDFERAYR
-1042 RGLGLRDTAQLP
+1042 RGLGVRGAAQLAGKL

>member
-12 RRDDGAAVPIG
+12 RREDGTLVPVG

-29 LLALLALE
+29 LFALLALE

-55 PPEGV
+55 VPEGV

-68 SRLRGALKEL
+68 SRLRGALKDL

-87 YRLVV
+87 YRLAV
-92 DPDDVDVHRFER
+92 DREDVDVHRFER
-104 LATEGR
+104 LAAEGR
-110 RALTAGDAA
+110 RALASGDAT
-119 KAAELLRDALALWR
+119 KAAELLREALGLWR

-148 QVARLNE
+148 QVTRLDE
-155 LKTSAIEDRAE
+155 LKTSAIEDLAE
-166 AELKLGRHEG
+166 AGLKLGRHED
-176 VLAQLREVVDEQPL
+176 VLAELREVIAGQPL
-190 RERLRALL
+190 RERPRALL

-203 AAGRQADALTA
+203 AAGRQSDALTA
-214 FEEARRVLADELG
+214 FEDARRVLADELG
-227 ADPGPDLAAA
+227 ADPGPELAAA
-237 HLAVLRGETPPVK
+237 HLAVLRGETTSPSTPVN
-250 TAPIETTAL
+250 L

-274 HLLGRLESSRLVT
+274 HVLGELDRSRLVT

-296 TRLAIETAAAVD
+296 TRLAIEAAAEVS
-308 LPAVFVELAPYTED
+308 LPVVFVELAPYTED
-322 ADVAHAVLTALGL
+322 SDVAQAVLTALGL
-335 RTVPLGTVTAPVEN
+335 RTVPLGATTAPVEN

-372 HLVEGAAKLAARLL
+372 HLVDAAAKLAARLL
-386 GAAPALRV
+386 AAAAALRV
-394 LATSRE
+394 LTTSRE

-434 LFADRARAGD
+434 LFSDRARATD
-444 PGFTVDED
+444 PGFAVDD
-452 TAGDVQRVCAALDG
+452 ATAGDVQRICAALDG

-482 VGEIAARLGSW
+482 VGEIATRL
-493 PLGGKAHLEGDDR
+493 DDR

-516 AESRHR
+516 AEARHR
-522 TLRAVVE
+522 TLRGVVE
-529 WSWDLLDEDERLL
+529 WSWDLLDEDERRLG
-542 ARRLTVFAGGT
+542 RRLTVFAGGT
-553 TLADAEAVCAVPDIA
+553 TLADAGEVCDIPDA
-568 ELLPSLVDRS
+568 GELLPSLVDRS
-578 LVERTGNRYRMLETI
+578 LVERTGDRYRMLETI
-593 RAFFAGKLAEA
+593 RAFFAEKLAEA
-604 GETEHLRRA
+604 GEADRLRRA
-613 HAEHFLALAE
+613 HAEHFLELAE
-623 KADPLLRTG
+623 RADPLVRTG
-632 EQLVWLDRLDAAYD
+632 DQLIWLDRLDAAYE

-652 RWAADSDVRIALRL
+652 RWAAETDARIALRL
-666 SASLVT
+666 SSALVT
-672 YWWMRGRRFEGST
+672 YWWMRGRRFEGAT
-685 LCLEVVKRLGERA
+685 LSLEVVKRLDTRP

-706 QLCVLTAAAG
+706 QLCVLNAASG

-721 ALDRHLP
+721 ALARHYP
-728 LVDGLMLSLVKAPRN
+728 AVDDLVRELAKAPRN

-757 GDDDALIER
+757 GDDDALILR
-766 SRVLLA
+766 SQALLA

-792 QGDLGTAEEFLRE
+792 QGDLETAEGFLRE
-805 GAQAF
+805 GADAF
-810 RSLGERWGLS
+810 RELGERWGLS
-820 MALDHLSQILIWTN
+820 MALDHLSQVLTWTD

-847 RLMRELGASDDNADL
+847 LLMRELGASDDNADL

-894 MPESRAAGYVGLS
+894 MPESRATGYIGLAF
-907 LLARHEGDLA
+907 LARHEGDLGT
-917 AARALSERALAECPG
+917 ARALSEHALAECPG

-944 KISLG
+944 QISLG
-949 WVLAAEGDVDGAEE
+949 WVAAAEGHADEAEE
-963 LHRLALVSADRW
+963 LHRQALTSADQW
-975 HDSITM
+975 NDSTTV

-990 VALIRGDAERAA
+990 VALLRDDPERAA
-1002 VLIGAAVTIRGTPFA
+1002 VLIGAAVTVRGTPFA

-1024 LRTTVRER
+1024 LRSSVRER
-1032 LGDDFDRAYR
+1032 LGDGFDRAYR
-1042 RGLGLRDTAQLP
+1042 RGLGLRGAAQLAGLPSES

>member
-1 MRFGVLGATEV
+1 MRFRVLGATEV
-12 RRDDGAAVPIG
+12 RRDDGTTVPIG

-29 LLALLALE
+29 LFALLALE

-87 YRLVV
+87 YRLAVE
-92 DPDDVDVHRFER
+92 PDDVDVHRFER
-104 LATEGR
+104 LAAEGR
-110 RALTAGDAA
+110 RALAAGDTA
-119 KAAELLRDALALWR
+119 KAAGLLRDALVLWR

-148 QVARLNE
+148 QVTRLNE
-155 LKTSAIEDRAE
+155 LKTSAIEDRVE
-166 AELKLGRHEG
+166 AELKLGRHED
-176 VLAQLREVVDEQPL
+176 VLAELREVIDEQPL
-190 RERLRALL
+190 RERPRALL

-214 FEEARRVLADELG
+214 FEDPRRVLADELG

-237 HLAVLRGETPPVK
+237 HLAVLRGEAPPAK
-250 TAPIETTAL
+250 GTTTAL

-274 HLLGRLESSRLVT
+274 HVLGRLESSRLVT

-296 TRLAIETAAAVD
+296 TRLAIETAAAIE

-322 ADVAHAVLTALGL
+322 EDVAHAVLTALGL
-335 RTVPLGTVTAPVEN
+335 RTVPRGSVTEPVEN
-349 APLERLIDALAD
+349 APVERLIDALAE

-372 HLVEGAAKLAARLL
+372 HLIEAAAKLAARLL
-386 GAAPALRV
+386 GAAPTLRV

-400 PLGITGEVVSPVPR
+400 PLGITGEIVSPVPR

-444 PGFTVDED
+444 PGFVVDDD

-482 VGEIAARLGSW
+482 VGEIASRL
-493 PLGGKAHLEGDDR
+493 DDR

-553 TLADAEAVCAVPDIA
+553 TLDDAEAVCAVPDIA

-578 LVERTGNRYRMLETI
+578 LVERTGDRYRMLETI

-604 GETEHLRRA
+604 GETERLRRT
-613 HAEHFLALAE
+613 HAEYFVALAE
-623 KADPLLRTG
+623 EAAPMLRAG
-632 EQLVWLDRLDAAYD
+632 DQLIWLARLDAAYD

-652 RWAADSDVRIALRL
+652 RWAAEADVRLALRL

-698 PDGLEEEY
+698 PEGLEEEY

-728 LVDGLMLSLVKAPRN
+728 LVDGLMLNLVKAPRN
-743 PALLLLMGV
+743 PALLLLLGV
-752 VTGPP
+752 VSGPP

-766 SRVLLA
+766 SRMLLA

-810 RSLGERWGLS
+810 RSIGERWGLS

-877 GARADFELAIE
+877 GARADLELAIE

-907 LLARHEGDLA
+907 FLARHEGDLA
-917 AARALSERALAECPG
+917 AARALSERALAECSG

-975 HDSITM
+975 HDSTTM

-1002 VLIGAAVTIRGTPFA
+1002 VLIGAAVTMRGTPFA

-1032 LGDDFDRAYR
+1032 LGDDFDLAYR
-1042 RGLGLRDTAQLP
+1042 RGLGLRGAAQLA

>member
-12 RRDDGAAVPIG
+12 RREDGTAVAVG

-29 LLALLALE
+29 LFALLALE
-37 AGRIV
+37 AGRVV

-60 ANALQSQV
+60 TNALQSQV
-68 SRLRGALKEL
+68 SRLRGALKDL

-87 YRLVV
+87 YRLAV
-92 DPDDVDVHRFER
+92 DPGDVDVHRFER
-104 LATEGR
+104 LAAEGR
-110 RALTAGDAA
+110 RTLAAGDAA
-119 KAAELLRDALALWR
+119 KASDLLRDALGLWR

-148 QVARLNE
+148 QVTRLNE
-155 LKTSAIEDRAE
+155 LKTSAIEDRVE
-166 AELKLGRHEG
+166 AELKLGSHED
-176 VLAQLREVVDEQPL
+176 VLAALREIIDDQPL
-190 RERLRALL
+190 RERPRALL

-214 FEEARRVLADELG
+214 FEDARRVLADELG
-227 ADPGPDLAAA
+227 TDPGPELAAA

-250 TAPIETTAL
+250 ATTTPL

-274 HLLGRLESSRLVT
+274 HVLGQLDRSRLVT

-296 TRLAIETAAAVD
+296 TRLAIETAAASD
-308 LPAVFVELAPYTED
+308 LPAVFVELAPYSEH

-335 RTVPLGTVTAPVEN
+335 RTVPLGGVAVPVETAP
-349 APLERLIDALAD
+349 LDRLIDALAD

-372 HLVEGAAKLAARLL
+372 HLVEAAATLVARLL
-386 GAAPALRV
+386 GAAAALRV

-434 LFADRARAGD
+434 LFADRARAND
-444 PGFTVDED
+444 PGFAVDD
-452 TAGDVQRVCAALDG
+452 TTAGDVQRVCAALDG

-482 VGEIAARLGSW
+482 VGEIASRL
-493 PLGGKAHLEGDDR
+493 DDR
-506 FGLLSRGSRV
+506 FRLLSRGSRG

-522 TLRAVVE
+522 TLRGVVE
-529 WSWDLLDEDERLL
+529 WSWDLLEEDERLL
-542 ARRLTVFAGGT
+542 GRRLTVFAGGT
-553 TLADAEAVCAVPDIA
+553 TLADAEAVCAVPDV
-568 ELLPSLVDRS
+568 EDLLPSLVDRS
-578 LVERTGNRYRMLETI
+578 LVERTGDRYRMLETI
-593 RAFFAGKLAEA
+593 RAFFAEKLAEA
-604 GETEHLRRA
+604 GEAEQMRRA

-623 KADPLLRTG
+623 EADPLLRTG

-652 RWAADSDVRIALRL
+652 RWATEADVRIALRL

-685 LCLEVVKRLGERA
+685 LCVEVVKNLGPKP

-706 QLCVLTAAAG
+706 QLCVLSAAAG
-716 LRGHE
+716 LRGGAEHE
-721 ALDRHLP
+721 ALGRHFP
-728 LVDGLMLSLVKAPRN
+728 EVDGLVRTMVSAPRN
-743 PALLLLMGV
+743 PALLMLMGV

-757 GDDDALIER
+757 GDDDELLKRGQA
-766 SRVLLA
+766 LLA
-772 NSDAWSLALAPT
+772 HSDAWSLALVPT
-784 GYGLRALM
+784 GYGLRMLM
-792 QGDLGTAEEFLRE
+792 QGKLETAEGLLRE
-805 GAQAF
+805 GEAAF
-810 RSLGERWGLS
+810 RAIGERWGLS
-820 MALDHLSQILIWTN
+820 MTLDHLSQILIWTN
-834 RQAEALETMNEAL
+834 RQAEALEMMDEAL

-867 GSKLLHGDAA
+867 TSKLLHGDAA

-894 MPESRAAGYVGLS
+894 MPESRAFGYVGLAT
-907 LLARHEGDLA
+907 LARHGGDLA
-917 AARALSERALAECPG
+917 TARALSELALSECTG
-932 GSFAAEG
+932 GSFTSEG
-939 VRAGA
+939 GRSGA
-944 KISLG
+944 RISLA
-949 WVLAAEGDVDGAEE
+949 WVAAAEGDADQAEE
-963 LHRLALVSADRW
+963 LHRRALESADQW
-975 HDSITM
+975 NDSTTL

-990 VALIRGDAERAA
+990 VALLRGDAERAA

-1024 LRTTVRER
+1024 LRTSARKV

-1042 RGLGLRDTAQLP
+1042 RGLGLRGAAQLAGFPSES

>member
-12 RRDDGAAVPIG
+12 RREDGAAVAVG

-37 AGRIV
+37 AGRVV

-55 PPEGV
+55 PPEGA

-68 SRLRGALKEL
+68 SRLRGALRDL

-87 YRLVV
+87 YRLAV
-92 DPDDVDVHRFER
+92 DSDDVDVHRFER
-104 LATEGR
+104 LAAEGR
-110 RALTAGDAA
+110 RALTAGNAA
-119 KAAELLRDALALWR
+119 KASELLHDALGLWR

-148 QVARLNE
+148 QVTRLNE
-155 LKTSAIEDRAE
+155 LKTSAIEDRVE
-166 AELKLGRHEG
+166 ADLRLGRHED
-176 VLAQLREVVDEQPL
+176 VLAELREVIDDQPL
-190 RERLRALL
+190 RERLHALL

-203 AAGRQADALTA
+203 AAGRHADALTA
-214 FEEARRVLADELG
+214 FESARRVLAEELG
-227 ADPGPDLAAA
+227 TDPGPDLAAA
-237 HLAVLRGETPPVK
+237 HLAVLRGEKPPAKAK
-250 TAPIETTAL
+250 TAPL

-264 SFIGREGDLR
+264 SFIGREGDVR
-274 HLLGRLESSRLVT
+274 HVLAQLDRSRLVT
-287 LTGPGGAGK
+287 LTGPGGTGK
-296 TRLAIETAAAVD
+296 TRLAIETAAEMD
-308 LPAVFVELAPYTED
+308 LPVVFVELAPYTED
-322 ADVAHAVLTALGL
+322 TDVAHAVLTALGL

-372 HLVEGAAKLAARLL
+372 HLVDAAAKLAARLL
-386 GAAPALRV
+386 GAAAALRV

-420 GTPPARSLE
+420 GTAPGRSLE

-434 LFADRARAGD
+434 LFADRAQAND
-444 PGFTVDED
+444 PGFAVDD
-452 TAGDVQRVCAALDG
+452 TTAGDVQRVCAALDG

-482 VGEIAARLGSW
+482 VGEIAARL
-493 PLGGKAHLEGDDR
+493 DDR
-506 FGLLSRGSRV
+506 FRLLSRGSRV
-516 AESRHR
+516 AENRHR
-522 TLRAVVE
+522 TLRGVVE
-529 WSWDLLDEDERLL
+529 WSWDLLDEDERRLG
-542 ARRLTVFAGGT
+542 RRLTVFAGAT
-553 TLADAEAVCAVPDIA
+553 SLADAEAVCAVPDI
-568 ELLPSLVDRS
+568 EDLLPSLVDRS
-578 LVERTGNRYRMLETI
+578 LVERAGNRYRMLETI
-593 RAFFAGKLAEA
+593 RAFFAEKLTEA
-604 GETEHLRRA
+604 GETEQMRRT
-613 HAEHFLALAE
+613 HAEYFLALAE
-623 KADPLLRTG
+623 EADPLLRTG
-632 EQLVWLDRLDAAYD
+632 DQLVWLDRLDAAYD

-652 RWAADSDVRIALRL
+652 RWASEADARIALRL
-666 SASLVT
+666 SASLVM

-685 LCLEVVKRLGERA
+685 LSLEVIKHLGQRP

-706 QLCVLTAAAG
+706 QLSVLNAAAG

-721 ALDRHLP
+721 ALVRHYP
-728 LVDGLMLSLVKAPRN
+728 AMDDLVRNMAEAPRN

-757 GDDDALIER
+757 GDDDALIRR
-766 SRVLLA
+766 SQALLA
-772 NSDAWSLALAPT
+772 HSDAWSLALAPT

-792 QGDLGTAEEFLRE
+792 QGDLEPAEGFLRE
-805 GAQAF
+805 GADAF
-810 RSLGERWGLS
+810 RELGERWGLS
-820 MALDHLSQILIWTN
+820 MALDHLSQILTWTN

-877 GARADFELAIE
+877 GARADYELAIE
-888 IARRAG
+888 IARRSG
-894 MPESRAAGYVGLS
+894 MPESRAGGYIGLAF
-907 LLARHEGDLA
+907 LARHEGDLA
-917 AARALSERALAECPG
+917 AARTLSELALAECPG
-932 GSFAAEG
+932 GSFASEG
-939 VRAGA
+939 VRAVA
-944 KISLG
+944 RISLG
-949 WVLAAEGDVDGAEE
+949 WVLAAEGDADGADE
-963 LHRLALVSADRW
+963 LHRLALTSADQW
-975 HDSITM
+975 HDSTTA

-990 VALIRGDAERAA
+990 VALLRGDPERAA
-1002 VLIGAAVTIRGTPFA
+1002 VLIGAAVTVRGTPFA

-1024 LRTTVRER
+1024 LRATVRER

-1042 RGLGLRDTAQLP
+1042 RGLGLRGAAQLTGF

>member
-1 MRFGVLGATEV
+1 MRFRVLGATEV
-12 RRDDGAAVPIG
+12 RRDDGTAVPIG

-29 LLALLALE
+29 LFALLALE
-37 AGRIV
+37 AGRVV

-87 YRLVV
+87 YRLAV

-104 LATEGR
+104 LAAEGR
-110 RALTAGDAA
+110 RALAAGDAA

-148 QVARLNE
+148 QVTRLNE
-155 LKTSAIEDRAE
+155 LKTSAIEDRVE
-166 AELKLGRHEG
+166 AELKLGRHED
-176 VLAQLREVVDEQPL
+176 VLGELREVIDEQPL
-190 RERLRALL
+190 RERPRALL

-203 AAGRQADALTA
+203 AAGRQADALTV
-214 FEEARRVLADELG
+214 FDDARRVLADELG
-227 ADPGPDLAAA
+227 TDPGPDLAAA

-250 TAPIETTAL
+250 ATSAAL

-274 HLLGRLESSRLVT
+274 HVLDRLDGSRLVT

-349 APLERLIDALAD
+349 APLERLIDALSE

-372 HLVEGAAKLAARLL
+372 HLIEAAAKLAARLL

-420 GTPPARSLE
+420 GTPPGRSLE

-434 LFADRARAGD
+434 LFADRAQASD
-444 PGFTVDED
+444 PGFVVDDE
-452 TAGDVQRVCAALDG
+452 TAGDVQRICAALDG

-482 VGEIAARLGSW
+482 VGEIASRL
-493 PLGGKAHLEGDDR
+493 DDR
-506 FGLLSRGSRV
+506 FRLLSRGSRA

-553 TLADAEAVCAVPDIA
+553 TLADAEAVCAVPDVA

-578 LVERTGNRYRMLETI
+578 LVERTGDRYRMLETI

-604 GETEHLRRA
+604 GETERLRRA

-623 KADPLLRTG
+623 EADPMLRTG
-632 EQLVWLDRLDAAYD
+632 DQLVWLARLDAAYD

-652 RWAADSDVRIALRL
+652 RWAAEADVRIALRF

-792 QGDLGTAEEFLRE
+792 QGDLDTAEEFLRE
-805 GAQAF
+805 GALAF
-810 RSLGERWGLS
+810 RSIGERWGLS
-820 MALDHLSQILIWTN
+820 MALDHLSQVLIWTN

-888 IARRAG
+888 IARRSG

-907 LLARHEGDLA
+907 FLARHEGDLA
-917 AARALSERALAECPG
+917 AARALSERALAECSG

-949 WVLAAEGDVDGAEE
+949 WVLAAEGDLDGAEE

-975 HDSITM
+975 NDSTTM

-990 VALIRGDAERAA
+990 VALLRGDAERAA

-1024 LRTTVRER
+1024 LRTSVRER

-1042 RGLGLRDTAQLP
+1042 RGLGLRGATQLAGQT

>member
-12 RRDDGAAVPIG
+12 RRDDGTVVGLG

-29 LLALLALE
+29 LFALLALE
-37 AGRIV
+37 AGRGV

-68 SRLRGALKEL
+68 SRLRGALKDL

-87 YRLVV
+87 YRLAV
-92 DPDDVDVHRFER
+92 DPGDVDVHRFER
-104 LATEGR
+104 LAAEGR
-110 RALTAGDAA
+110 RALVAGDAA
-119 KAAELLRDALALWR
+119 KASELLRDALGLWR

-148 QVARLNE
+148 QVTRLNE

-166 AELKLGRHEG
+166 AELKLGRHED
-176 VLAQLREVVDEQPL
+176 VLAGLREVIDEQPL
-190 RERLRALL
+190 RERPRALL

-214 FEEARRVLADELG
+214 FEDARRVLADELG
-227 ADPGPDLAAA
+227 ADPGPELAAA

-250 TAPIETTAL
+250 TTTAPL

-274 HLLGRLESSRLVT
+274 HVLGQLDRSRLVT

-296 TRLAIETAAAVD
+296 TRLAVETATASD
-308 LPAVFVELAPYTED
+308 LPAVFVELAPYSEN

-335 RTVPLGTVTAPVEN
+335 RTVPLGAVTVEN

-372 HLVEGAAKLAARLL
+372 HLVEAAAKLVARLL
-386 GAAPALRV
+386 GAASALRV

-429 FAAVR
+429 FAAIR
-434 LFADRARAGD
+434 LFADRALAND
-444 PGFTVDED
+444 PGFAVDD
-452 TAGDVQRVCAALDG
+452 TTAGDVQRVCAALDG

-482 VGEIAARLGSW
+482 VGEIATRL
-493 PLGGKAHLEGDDR
+493 DDR
-506 FGLLSRGSRV
+506 FKLLSRGSRG

-522 TLRAVVE
+522 TLRGVVE

-542 ARRLTVFAGGT
+542 GRRLTVFAGGT
-553 TLADAEAVCAVPDIA
+553 TLADAEAVCAVTDTA

-578 LVERTGNRYRMLETI
+578 LVERTRDRYRMLETI
-593 RAFFAGKLAEA
+593 RAFFAEKLTEA
-604 GETEHLRRA
+604 GETEQMRRA

-623 KADPLLRTG
+623 EADPLLRTG
-632 EQLVWLDRLDAAYD
+632 DQLVWLGRLDAAYD

-652 RWAADSDVRIALRL
+652 RWAAEADVRIALRL

-685 LCLEVVKRLGERA
+685 LCLEVVKNLDSKP

-706 QLCVLTAAAG
+706 QLCVLNAAAG
-716 LRGHE
+716 LRGGAEHE
-721 ALDRHLP
+721 ALGRHFP
-728 LVDGLMLSLVKAPRN
+728 EVDSLVRNMVSAPRN
-743 PALLLLMGV
+743 PALLMLMGV

-757 GDDDALIER
+757 GDDDELLKRGQA
-766 SRVLLA
+766 LLA
-772 NSDAWSLALAPT
+772 RSDAWSLALVPT
-784 GYGLRALM
+784 GYGLRMLM
-792 QGDLGTAEEFLRE
+792 QGKLEAAEGLLRE
-805 GAQAF
+805 GEAAF
-810 RSLGERWGLS
+810 RAIGERWGLS

-834 RQAEALETMNEAL
+834 RQAEALEMMDEAL

-867 GSKLLHGDAA
+867 TSKLLHGDPA
-877 GARADFELAIE
+877 GARADFEFAIE

-894 MPESRAAGYVGLS
+894 MPESRAFGYVGLATLS
-907 LLARHEGDLA
+907 RHGGDLA
-917 AARALSERALAECPG
+917 TARALSELALSECSG
-932 GSFAAEG
+932 GSFTSEG
-939 VRAGA
+939 GRSGA
-944 KISLG
+944 RISLG
-949 WVLAAEGDVDGAEE
+949 WVAAAEGDVDQAEE
-963 LHRLALVSADRW
+963 LHRQALLSADQW
-975 HDSITM
+975 NDSTTA

-990 VALIRGDAERAA
+990 VALLRDDPERAA

-1024 LRTTVRER
+1024 LRTSTRKR
-1032 LGDDFDRAYR
+1032 LGDDFDLAYR
-1042 RGLGLRDTAQLP
+1042 RGLGVRGAAQLAGLPRES